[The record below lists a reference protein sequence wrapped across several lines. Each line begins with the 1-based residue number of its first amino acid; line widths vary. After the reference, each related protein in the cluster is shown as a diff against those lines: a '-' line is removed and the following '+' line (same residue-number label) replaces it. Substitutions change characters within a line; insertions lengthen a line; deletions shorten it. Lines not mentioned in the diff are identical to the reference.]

1 MRAPGAKLTVYFSE
15 RARIADVFLADRLI
29 DVYARHRIHTSV
41 LVRGADGFGTHH
53 RLHTDRLLSA
63 SENLPAVSIA
73 IDTSERIEAARN
85 EVETV
90 AAGAGL
96 ITLERALLVDGAE
109 LERLDLTQLEHAADA
124 SAPVKLTLYGGRRIR
139 AQGQAGYV
147 TALDHL
153 AAAGAAGASI
163 LLAVDGTLH
172 GQRRRA
178 RFFARNGDVPLMLIA
193 IGGAAVLTAALPQ
206 LAGLLDTPVAT
217 VERVQ
222 LVRAP
227 GRVGREPIGVPSHDD
242 TGRVN
247 WQKLT
252 VHVREDATHDGR
264 PIHSALVLG
273 LREAGL
279 AGLTTLRG
287 IRGFYGDRPPF
298 ADRMWSL
305 RRGAPVLVVAID
317 TPERMQDCWPLVSGV
332 TAEHGLVTSELV
344 PTSFT
349 AR

>member
-1 MRAPGAKLTVYFSE
+1 MTAPGTKLTVYFSE
-15 RARIADVFLADRLI
+15 RARAGHGFLADRLI
-29 DVYARHRIHTSV
+29 DVYARHGIHTSV
-41 LVRGADGFGTHH
+41 LLRGADGFGAHH

-73 IDTSERIEAARN
+73 VDTSERIEAARS
-85 EVETV
+85 EVETL
-90 AAGAGL
+90 AADAGL
-96 ITLERALLVDGAE
+96 ITLERALLADGPE
-109 LERLDLTQLEHAADA
+109 LERLDLTKLELAHDRAT
-124 SAPVKLTLYGGRRIR
+124 PVKLTLYGGRGIR

-147 TALDHL
+147 TALEHL
-153 AAAGAAGASI
+153 AASGAAGASI

-172 GQRRRA
+172 GERRRA
-178 RFFARNGDVPLMLIA
+178 RFLARNADVPLMMIA
-193 IGGAAVLTAALPQ
+193 IGSATVLTDALPE
-206 LAGLLDTPVAT
+206 LAALLDTPVAT

-222 LVRAP
+222 IVRTAGRP
-227 GRVGREPIGVPSHDD
+227 GAEAVGVPSHSK
-242 TGRVN
+242 GGQVN

-252 VHVREDATHDGR
+252 VHVQEGATHAGH
-264 PIHSALVLG
+264 PIHSALLLG

-287 IRGFYGDRPPF
+287 VRGFYGDSPSY

-305 RRGAPVLVVAID
+305 HRRAPVLVVTID
-317 TPERMQDCWPLVSGV
+317 TPERVRNCWPLISEL
-332 TAEHGLVTSELV
+332 TREHGLVTSELV

>member
-1 MRAPGAKLTVYFSE
+1 MRAPGTKLTTYFSE
-15 RARIADVFLADRLI
+15 RAQTGDGFLADRLI

-41 LVRGADGFGTHH
+41 LLRGADGFGTHH
-53 RLHTDRLLSA
+53 RLRTDRLLSA

-73 IDTSERIEAARN
+73 VDTRERIEAART
-85 EVETV
+85 EVESL
-90 AAGAGL
+90 AAGTGL
-96 ITLERALLVDGAE
+96 ITLERALLVDGQE
-109 LERLDLTQLEHAADA
+109 LERLDLTRLGLTADGA
-124 SAPVKLTLYGGRRIR
+124 TPVKLTLYGGRSPR
-139 AQGQAGYV
+139 AQGEAGYV
-147 TALDHL
+147 TALKHL
-153 AAAGAAGASI
+153 ATAGADGASI

-172 GQRRRA
+172 GARHRA
-178 RFFARNGDVPLMLIA
+178 RFFARNADVPLMAIA
-193 IGGAAVLTAALPQ
+193 IGGAAVLTAALPE
-206 LAGLLDTPVAT
+206 LTGLLDTPVAT

-222 LVRAP
+222 LLRAAGRP
-227 GRVGREPIGVPSHDD
+227 GHGPVGLPSHDD

-252 VHVREDATHDGR
+252 VHVQEGAAHGGR
-264 PIHSALVLG
+264 PIHSALLLG

-317 TPERMQDCWPLVSGV
+317 TPKRMQDCWPLISDL
-332 TAEHGLVTSELV
+332 TSEHGLVTSELV

-349 AR
+349 AQ

>member
-1 MRAPGAKLTVYFSE
+1 MA
-15 RARIADVFLADRLI
+15 FLADRLI
-29 DVYARHRIHTSV
+29 DVYTRHGIHTSV
-41 LVRGADGFGTHH
+41 LLRGADGFGAHH

-73 IDTSERIEAARN
+73 IDASERIEAART
-85 EVETV
+85 EVEAL
-90 AAGAGL
+90 AAASGPDHPVSGPCSSMARTPAAHL
-96 ITLERALLVDGAE
+96 SD
-109 LERLDLTQLEHAADA
+109 LEHAGDA
-124 SAPVKLTLYGGRRIR
+124 AAPVKLTLYGGRSTR

-153 AAAGAAGASI
+153 AASGAAGASI

-172 GQRRRA
+172 GERRRA
-178 RFFARNGDVPLMLIA
+178 RFFARNADVPLMVIA
-193 IGGAAVLTAALPQ
+193 IGAAGTLTSALPE
-206 LAGLLDTPVAT
+206 LAALLDTPVAT

-222 LVRAP
+222 ILRTAGRP
-227 GRVGREPIGVPSHDD
+227 GAEPVSVPSH
-242 TGRVN
+242 GSRGQLN

-252 VHVREDATHDGR
+252 VHVQEGATHGGH
-264 PIHSALVLG
+264 PVHSALLLG

-287 IRGFYGDRPPF
+287 VRGFYGDGPAH

-305 RRGAPVLVVAID
+305 RRRAPVLVVTID
-317 TPERMQDCWPLVSGV
+317 TPERVRSCWPLISEL
-332 TAEHGLVTSELV
+332 TREHGLVTSELV